1 MRVMKWKLFQ
11 DKEVSVKAFLW
22 SQFKILKYFDMIFLI
37 FLMFTL

>member
-1 MRVMKWKLFQ
+1 MRVMKWKLLQ
-11 DKEVSVKAFLW
+11 DKEVSVEVFLW